1 MVGFHTRTCI
11 EKDVCVY
18 LNTHICIYTQKLM
31 LFSVFLLRSS
41 MALQQHRII
50 HKKGGLKKQKIERA
64 RGRKR
69 IEGEKIVKRLERT

>member
-1 MVGFHTRTCI
+1 
-11 EKDVCVY
+11 
-18 LNTHICIYTQKLM
+18 M